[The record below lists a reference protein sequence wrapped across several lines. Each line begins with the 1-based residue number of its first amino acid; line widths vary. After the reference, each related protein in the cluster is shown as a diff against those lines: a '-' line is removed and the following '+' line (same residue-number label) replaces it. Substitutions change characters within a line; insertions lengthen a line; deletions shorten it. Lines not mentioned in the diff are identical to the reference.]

1 MDTDLATDL
10 AAHARFLWVEGMCDQ
25 HGRRVVDASLVTPDL
40 IPDLADMATAG
51 RLLEQIDAMG
61 VLTDI
66 VRSEGEWIVA
76 VELPSELKG
85 FASDHLGEAAAWAL
99 LEAWAELGPA
109 YTDN

>member
-10 AAHARFLWVEGMCDQ
+10 CGHAHFVWSEGMRDQ
-25 HGRRVVDASLVTPDL
+25 YGRRIVDPSLVTPDL
-40 IPDLADMATAG
+40 IPDLDDMATAG
-51 RLLEQIDAMG
+51 RLLEQLDGMG

-85 FASDHLGEAAAWAL
+85 FAADRLGEAAAWAL
-99 LEAWAELGPA
+99 LEAWAELGPTA
-109 YTDN
+109 AEA